1 MSAAAASTEVD
12 TSPAQWLM
20 ETLTFAALYETPVWR
35 PRLDPI
41 ESMPDPIR
49 KSNRLVLLETERA
62 TQQDP

>member
-1 MSAAAASTEVD
+1 VSAAAASTEVD

-20 ETLTFAALYETPVWR
+20 ETRAFAALYETPVWR

-41 ESMPDPIR
+41 R

-62 TQQDP
+62 SQQDP